1 MLVCLTTLT
10 TLSHSQTT
18 TIDATLVPNAKLRDA
33 AKLIEKGKICEQR
46 VELLNEKIALLNQRI
61 AFKDSIISLHGV
73 KDTAQLQ
80 IVDTYKDEVKNLIEQ
95 KDLLSKEMIHQ
106 NKLLKRQKRKTTFGI
121 LGTAGVAVGL
131 FFLLK

>member
-1 MLVCLTTLT
+1 MVICLTISTK
-10 TLSHSQTT
+10 LSHSQTT

-46 VELLNEKIALLNQRI
+46 VELLNEKIGLLNQRI

-73 KDTAQLQ
+73 KDTAQLR
-80 IVDTYKDEVKNLIEQ
+80 IVDTYKDEVKNLLQQ
-95 KDLLSKEMIHQ
+95 KDLLSKEMVHQ